1 MSYVIAGATAGLLMG
16 SVFTA
21 IVPVILFNFAKDP
34 SPGFRAFL
42 ERVPPMTLM
51 MGIVVLAFP
60 TWAIVGAALGL
71 IYREVGGQASDGGV
85 SGASLPYSL
94 SVTAAGLALAA
105 PWFLVIRKASAGVAA
120 LTATFILVF
129 GWVLPLLAR

>member
-1 MSYVIAGATAGLLMG
+1 MG

-42 ERVPPMTLM
+42 ARVPPMTLM
-51 MGIVVLAFP
+51 MGIVLLAFP

-71 IYREVGGQASDGGV
+71 IYREVGGQAPDGGA
-85 SGASLPYSL
+85 SGANLAYSL
-94 SVTAAGLALAA
+94 SVTAAGLVLAA
-105 PWFLVIRKASAGVAA
+105 PWFVVIRRASAGVAA
-120 LTATFILVF
+120 LTATFIAVF
-129 GWVLPLLAR
+129 GWVLPLFAR